1 MYWTSITFAPLL
13 LLAGQF
19 VQNRIITF
27 ITDAAAAT
35 GTSAGWLGG
44 FTALITPFVTT
55 WLVLTLMYQFL
66 PNTKVSTRA
75 ALTGGFVAAV
85 CWTALIEGMKVYV
98 RVAGTAS
105 LYGALALLPLFL
117 LWLWVTWLIV
127 LFGLEVTYTLQ
138 MMKGRRFKSL
148 RSAEDRDVL
157 FDPRWVIPLAAM
169 IGRAFQQGKPV
180 RLNELQAATGLPN
193 RAIANLID
201 LLTNGRIIHHV
212 EHGEPGVPAYA
223 LARPPE
229 MIGIDELLDL
239 TEKAAMRERHRA
251 RLAGL
256 DVVKQLHEAQLN
268 AAKDKTLADAIQQDQ

>member
-1 MYWTSITFAPLL
+1 
-13 LLAGQF
+13 
-19 VQNRIITF
+19 
-27 ITDAAAAT
+27 
-35 GTSAGWLGG
+35 
-44 FTALITPFVTT
+44 
-55 WLVLTLMYQFL
+55 
-66 PNTKVSTRA
+66 
-75 ALTGGFVAAV
+75 
-85 CWTALIEGMKVYV
+85 
-98 RVAGTAS
+98 
-105 LYGALALLPLFL
+105 
-117 LWLWVTWLIV
+117 
-127 LFGLEVTYTLQ
+127 
-138 MMKGRRFKSL
+138 
-148 RSAEDRDVL
+148 
-157 FDPRWVIPLAAM
+157 VIPLAAM

-251 RLAGL
+251 RLSGL

-268 AAKDKTLADAIQQDQ
+268 AAKDKTLADAIQQND